1 MSIYVKL
8 VSQHNIKWINVF
20 FRQWI
25 VVARFKCRWQQSR
38 CLIPLLRWK
47 YPDLYRSRVGTEMK
61 IRLMQRCIRR
71 IFIESTWYCLK
82 SGSIQ
87 HHAVLV
93 MGSSGRYYF
102 TVITVL
108 YFGATILL
116 HNIVSSR
123 GKLDFIKTVYR
134 IAWSIPFVILFCLCM
149 KFHNPVRLIFLYFGW
164 N

>member
-1 MSIYVKL
+1 MSIYGKL
-8 VSQHNIKWINVF
+8 VSQHYIKWMNAF
-20 FRQWI
+20 FKQRI
-25 VVARFKCRWQQSR
+25 VIARFRCRWQQPR
-38 CLIPLLRWK
+38 YLIPLLRWK
-47 YPDLYRSRVGTEMK
+47 YPDLYRSRVGTETK

-93 MGSSGRYYF
+93 MGSSGKYYF

-134 IAWSIPFVILFCLCM
+134 TAWSIPFGIQSVLFM
-149 KFHNPVRLIFLYFGW
+149 YGIS
-164 N
+164 